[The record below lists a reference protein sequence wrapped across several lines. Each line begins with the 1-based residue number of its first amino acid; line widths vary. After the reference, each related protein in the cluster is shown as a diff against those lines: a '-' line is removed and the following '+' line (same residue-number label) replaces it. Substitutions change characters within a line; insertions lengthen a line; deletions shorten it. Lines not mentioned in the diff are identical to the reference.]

1 MLQVL
6 PASPP
11 LPGSVTA
18 LRGETRDAAPVRVCF
33 PFGGGAIGGSHI
45 SATKLIHQLDRSR
58 FSPLIVL
65 HYGSGQFGDF
75 LRSEG
80 LEFITLSDTRFFGN
94 SAGVPK
100 AEGRSETVGAWI
112 DQWRMARFLRM
123 NHVRIVH
130 TNDGAM
136 HVSWALPARLAGAK
150 MLWHHRGSHDARGV
164 RFVAPIAADRI
175 VGVSAYALSEVR
187 RLRRTARKTSV
198 IYSPFDADAEPI
210 DKAEAQLAL
219 TSELGA
225 DPNTRLLGFFG
236 HFIDRKRP
244 LMFVEM
250 LAHLART
257 RPDLPVMGLMFGLP
271 LTDGIEEQLAERAK
285 ALGVTDRLR
294 IMGFRYPSAALMAG
308 CDIHVVT
315 AVNEPFGRSLI
326 EAMLLGTPVVAA
338 ASGGNIEA
346 IDHGVTGMLVEP
358 DDPAAMAQAI
368 TELLD
373 SPDRLTAIAAQ
384 ALVLASRRYG
394 AEQHVSQVSAI
405 YQSLLG
411 SGSRRFRRPW

>member
-6 PASPP
+6 PASSS
-11 LPGSVTA
+11 LSQSAASV
-18 LRGETRDAAPVRVCF
+18 RSDSEDAAPVRICF
-33 PFGGGAIGGSHI
+33 PFGGGVVGGSHI
-45 SATKLIHQLDRSR
+45 SATKLIRQLDRSR

-65 HYGSGQFGDF
+65 HYGSGQFADF

-80 LEFITLSDTRFFGN
+80 LEFVTLPDTRFFGN

-100 AEGRSETVGAWI
+100 ETGTGNGVGALL
-112 DQWRMARFLRM
+112 DQWRMARFLRL
-123 NHVRIVH
+123 NDVRIVH
-130 TNDGAM
+130 TNEGAM
-136 HVSWALPARLAGAK
+136 HASWALPARLAGAR

-164 RFVAPIAADRI
+164 RLLAPFAADRI
-175 VGVSAYALSEVR
+175 VGVSAFALSEVR
-187 RLRRTARKTSV
+187 RLKRTARKTAV

-210 DKAEAQLAL
+210 DRAQAHLAL
-219 TSELGA
+219 TSELGV

-250 LAHLART
+250 LAHIARMQ
-257 RPDLPVMGLMFGLP
+257 PDLPVMGLMFGLP
-271 LTDGIEEQLAERAK
+271 LMDGIDEQLAQKAK
-285 ALGVTDRLR
+285 AGGVSDRLR
-294 IMGFRYPSAALMAG
+294 LMGFRYPSAVLMAG

-315 AVNEPFGRSLI
+315 AVHEPFGRSLI

-358 DDPAAMAQAI
+358 DDPAAMARSI
-368 TELLD
+368 VELLNH
-373 SPDRLTAIAAQ
+373 PDRLDRIAAQ
-384 ALVLASRRYG
+384 ALVHASRRYSVD
-394 AEQHVSQVSAI
+394 QHVSQVAAI
-405 YQSLLG
+405 YQSLLD
-411 SGSRRFRRPW
+411 SEPQRLRKPR

>member
-1 MLQVL
+1 MLEVL

-11 LPGSVTA
+11 FPASSPTQ
-18 LRGETRDAAPVRVCF
+18 RRESIDAAPARICF

-45 SATKLIHQLDRSR
+45 SATKLIQQLDRSR

-65 HYGSGQFGDF
+65 HYGSGQFADF

-80 LEFITLSDTRFFGN
+80 LEFVTLSDTRFFGD

-100 AEGRSETVGAWI
+100 TQGKGQTMSACV
-112 DQWRMARFLRM
+112 DQWRMARFLRQ
-123 NHVRIVH
+123 NNVRIVH

-150 MLWHHRGSHDARGV
+150 LLWHHRGSHDARGV
-164 RFVAPIAADRI
+164 RFLAPVAADRI

-187 RLRRTARKTSV
+187 RLKRAARKTSV

-210 DKAEAQLAL
+210 DKAHAHEAL
-219 TSELGA
+219 TSELGVA
-225 DPNTRLLGFFG
+225 PHTRLLGFFG

-244 LMFVEM
+244 LMFVETV
-250 LAHLART
+250 ARIAQA

-271 LTDGIEEQLAERAK
+271 LTEGMEEQIAARAK
-285 ALGVTDRLR
+285 ALGVTDKLR
-294 IMGFRYPSAALMAG
+294 VMGFRYPSAPLMTG
-308 CDIHVVT
+308 CDIHVVP

-346 IDHGVTGMLVEP
+346 IDHGVTGMLVKP
-358 DDPAAMAQAI
+358 DDPDAMAQAVVGLI
-368 TELLD
+368 D
-373 SPDRLTAIAAQ
+373 APDRLAAIASQ
-384 ALVLASRRYG
+384 ALLLASRRYE
-394 AEQHVSQVSAI
+394 ADQHVSQVSAI
-405 YQSLLG
+405 YHSLLG
-411 SGSRRFRRPW
+411 TGPRHARRLW